1 METIAEMY
9 ARLSRA
15 GWPCAYHDDDAEEW
29 LVTGIGRNRDSR
41 LLDRVNFDSACAR
54 LERAGVEHTVKR
66 AGHWAVGWVEDLV
79 IRVGDER
86 AIAAVT
92 EIRDALENYPILDEE
107 AYSAAEDAATWDD
120 WRSYGAREFRRAM
133 LATHPEV
140 EDADDET
147 LWAMYQERADRA
159 GVWVER
165 DGEGACFRI
174 ERVSGR

>member
-1 METIAEMY
+1 METIAQMY
-9 ARLSRA
+9 ARLNRA

-92 EIRDALENYPILDEE
+92 EIRDALENYPILDDE

-120 WRSYGAREFRRAM
+120 WRSYGARGFARAIGAEEEDDIEALWEEFRARGG
-133 LATHPEV
+133 EV
-140 EDADDET
+140 E
-147 LWAMYQERADRA
+147 YH
-159 GVWVER
+159 
-165 DGEGACFRI
+165 DGGTRFRLG
-174 ERVSGR
+174 GR